1 MHLTHIWY
9 IHCITPIYMYREWH
23 SLSDTG
29 PTTCQGSEDFLR
41 VGLCSQELLL
51 GESTLWNICKFCSSC
66 VCVCVDKHVLFHLL
80 HYGRKILLSPL
91 MNKWGIIWG
100 RGQIIGIKLYWL
112 YTGRVNVVFLI
123 HAAICILVWFG
134 CGVFFCWLGYFLSWF
149 VVDDVYLLLFVFC
162 ECFQILVHLFR
173 KSSYILSRLLTVVG
187 QYLISFIF
195 LPLFLHKHTL
205 GPFLWLGKPV
215 LTPVFWCSFECI
227 HPEKYFRLALL
238 DLVHS
243 RWNKSKQDKL
253 QCPTAVGS
261 DHFCIHR
268 ED

>member
-80 HYGRKILLSPL
+80 HYGRKIFLSPL

-134 CGVFFCWLGYFLSWF
+134 CGFFLLVGLFSELVCCWWCLFAFVCFLWMFSN
-149 VVDDVYLLLFVFC
+149 
-162 ECFQILVHLFR
+162 
-173 KSSYILSRLLTVVG
+173 
-187 QYLISFIF
+187 
-195 LPLFLHKHTL
+195 L
-205 GPFLWLGKPV
+205 GPFVQKIQLYSQQASHSGRTISHL
-215 LTPVFWCSFECI
+215 LHLSSSFSTQT
-227 HPEKYFRLALL
+227 
-238 DLVHS
+238 HS
-243 RWNKSKQDKL
+243 RAF
-253 QCPTAVGS
+253 PM
-261 DHFCIHR
+261 IR
-268 ED
+268 EANAYSSVLV

>member
-134 CGVFFCWLGYFLSWF
+134 CGFFF
-149 VVDDVYLLLFVFC
+149 VGWVIFWVGLLLMMFICFCLFFVNVF
-162 ECFQILVHLFR
+162 
-173 KSSYILSRLLTVVG
+173 KSWSICSENPV
-187 QYLISFIF
+187 IF
-195 LPLFLHKHTL
+195 SAGFSQ
-205 GPFLWLGKPV
+205 W
-215 LTPVFWCSFECI
+215 
-227 HPEKYFRLALL
+227 
-238 DLVHS
+238 
-243 RWNKSKQDKL
+243 
-253 QCPTAVGS
+253 
-261 DHFCIHR
+261 
-268 ED
+268 